1 MPYNLKVSNQICV
14 TQLFSLLQGMFM
26 ANRDYYDVLGVS
38 KTDNDEGIRRAY
50 RKMAMEYHPDRNKE
64 AGAEEKF
71 KEINEAYQVL
81 SDPKKRNQY
90 DTYGRT
96 GGGGNGGFDRPFDG
110 YDVFGGFG
118 DIFDSFFGDAS
129 GRRSRE
135 AQRGADLNQRLT
147 LTLEESVFGVE
158 RQLDLARLE
167 RCNRC
172 AGAGNEPGTAINNCT
187 TCRGSGQVRRVQRSI
202 FGQFAQVSG
211 CTSCRGT
218 GKAIEKPCNICKGAG
233 LDRKDRKISVKIPAG
248 VDDGM
253 QVRLTSE
260 GDAGSGGAPAGNL
273 YVQLRV
279 RAHDKFQRDGND
291 LVYVLP
297 VNVAEA
303 ALGVDKNVPTLDGG
317 DETIKVPQGTQPG
330 AEFRIRGKGVPHLN
344 LNRRG
349 DLRVLVDLKVPDKL
363 NSQQREL
370 LEQLAQS
377 FSSNW
382 ETASSG
388 ETEPE
393 APPKNSSR
401 KAKKSGPAPSG
412 EHAETNGGDSDQQKA
427 GDRTNGKD
435 QGDKGIFERIKDSL
449 G

>member
-1 MPYNLKVSNQICV
+1 
-14 TQLFSLLQGMFM
+14 MFM

-90 DTYGRT
+90 DTYGRA
-96 GGGGNGGFDRPFDG
+96 GGGSNGGFDRPFDG
-110 YDVFGGFG
+110 HDVFGGFG
-118 DIFDSFFGDAS
+118 DIFDSFFGDTS
-129 GRRSRE
+129 GRRGRE

-167 RCNRC
+167 RCKRC

-187 TCRGSGQVRRVQRSI
+187 TCRGSGQVRRVQRNI
-202 FGQFAQVSG
+202 FGQFAQVTG

-218 GKAIEKPCNICKGAG
+218 GKTIEKPCNICKGAG

-248 VDDGM
+248 VEDGM

-279 RAHDKFQRDGND
+279 RAHEKFQRDGND
-291 LVYVLP
+291 LVYILP

-303 ALGVDKNVPTLDGG
+303 ALGVDKKVPTLDGG
-317 DETIKVPQGTQPG
+317 DETIKIPQGTQPG
-330 AEFRIRGKGVPHLN
+330 AEFRIKGKGVPHLN

-377 FSSNW
+377 FSSNG

-388 ETEPE
+388 ETESE
-393 APPKNSSR
+393 APPKKSSQKAKNSSQAP
-401 KAKKSGPAPSG
+401 KAQP
-412 EHAETNGGDSDQQKA
+412 AETKGEGSDSQKA
-427 GDRTNGKD
+427 GNQQNGKD
-435 QGDKGIFERIKDSL
+435 HSDKGIFERIKDSL